1 MSIQLLSK
9 LIIGV
14 GGQSKFTKLA
24 HHSPKLN
31 MAIPSPAS
39 ESMEI
44 DFASIFGIARCHL
57 GQKRQINQM
66 IEKFK

>member
-9 LIIGV
+9 LIIG
-14 GGQSKFTKLA
+14 GGGPSKFTKLA

-57 GQKRQINQM
+57 TQIKTSN
-66 IEKFK
+66 